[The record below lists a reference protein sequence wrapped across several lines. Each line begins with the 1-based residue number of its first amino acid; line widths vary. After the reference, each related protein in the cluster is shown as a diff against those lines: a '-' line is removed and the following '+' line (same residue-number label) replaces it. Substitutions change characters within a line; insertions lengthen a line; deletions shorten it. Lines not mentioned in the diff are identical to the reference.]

1 MIKDGRA
8 CLENRFGHLSQFCI
22 YIHRYFART
31 CALQMFILDR
41 LVSYSPIWRH
51 TSEELVWVH
60 MARCALPAMS
70 SSIWLKYRGGA
81 AHLLEW
87 WVLSRRYKDD
97 GHGFDDTLVVCTH
110 RAVYTHGW
118 ERCPGAAQ
126 LISWNCWCREIELHV
141 RATERHCSWPW
152 ERAYSAYTLHDV
164 DDTRADES
172 S

>member
-8 CLENRFGHLSQFCI
+8 CLDNCFGHWSQFCI
-22 YIHRYFART
+22 YIHRIARM

-70 SSIWLKYRGGA
+70 SWIWLKYRDGA

-87 WVLSRRYKDD
+87 WVLSRRYEDD
-97 GHGFDDTLVVCTH
+97 GHGFDDTLVSCSVYPQSGTMSWWLSANLMISLTMSWDWAACTGDGTTLFLT
-110 RAVYTHGW
+110 V
-118 ERCPGAAQ
+118 GAC
-126 LISWNCWCREIELHV
+126 I
-141 RATERHCSWPW
+141 
-152 ERAYSAYTLHDV
+152 
-164 DDTRADES
+164 
-172 S
+172 